1 MRPTALLIAAT
12 LLVPMGADAEDLA
25 IATMESPEASLSVV
39 STAPHSD
46 DCASRVNLRDGEVV
60 WPVCFDDPSKAVM
73 LRNRLRKAGLWAEI
87 TRVGRYERAVKYR
100 PMSAFQ
106 ATSQGEASRRMQPA
120 AELGLYDVSVDWD
133 PEIRSFRW
141 ELEAS
146 CPDGWVDVGD
156 FKLTTYVL
164 AREVE
169 FPSDD
174 VSVAPCGLEGTYRAA
189 FLYGTG
195 VQLQGS
201 GLATGGEIVHWRG
214 DGCFEL
220 TRCPLT
226 ASGTC
231 ASSGRT
237 VAVDP
242 ELIPLGSE
250 VLIEGVGVR
259 RAEDTG
265 GRIRGQHIDLYAGTD
280 LTLRQAN
287 ARTRYDKR
295 VCVRDPESPGAA
307 EQPGGSR

>member
-1 MRPTALLIAAT
+1 MRPALLLLAA
-12 LLVPMGADAEDLA
+12 LAVPLGAHADEVAV
-25 IATMESPEASLSVV
+25 ATMDVPEASLSVV
-39 STAPHSD
+39 STAPASD
-46 DCASRVNLRDGEVV
+46 DCAARVRLGEDEIV
-60 WPVCFDDPSKAVM
+60 WPVCFDDPSKAVA

-87 TRVGRYERAVKYR
+87 TRVGRFARAVKYR
-100 PMSAFQ
+100 PLSAFQ
-106 ATSQGEASRRMQPA
+106 ATAQGEASRRMQPG

-133 PEIRSFRW
+133 PELRSFRW
-141 ELEAS
+141 ELEAT

-156 FKLTTYVL
+156 FRLTTYVL

-169 FPSDD
+169 FPADD
-174 VSVAPCGLEGTYRAA
+174 VSMEPCGLEGSYRAA

-214 DGCFEL
+214 DGCFEI
-220 TRCPLT
+220 THCPLT

-231 ASSGRT
+231 AASGRT

-242 ELIPLGSE
+242 TVIPLGAE

-280 LTLRQAN
+280 LTMRQAN
-287 ARTRYDKR
+287 ARSHFDKR
-295 VCVRDPESPGAA
+295 VCVRGSGAA
-307 EQPGGSR
+307 EEGG

>member
-1 MRPTALLIAAT
+1 MRPAALLLASA
-12 LLVPMGADAEDLA
+12 LLTPSGVSAGPQVAIGA
-25 IATMESPEASLSVV
+25 MEAPEASLSVV
-39 STAPHSD
+39 STAPHGD
-46 DCASRVNLRDGEVV
+46 DCAARVRLRDGEVV
-60 WPVCFDDPSKAVM
+60 WPLCFDDPSKAVA
-73 LRNRLRKAGLWAEI
+73 LRNRLRSAGLWAEI
-87 TRVGRYERAVKYR
+87 TRVGPYQRAVRYR
-100 PMSAFQ
+100 PLSAFQ
-106 ATSQGEASRRMQPA
+106 ASRHGEASRRMQPG

-133 PEIRSFRW
+133 PELRTFRW

-146 CPDGWVDVGD
+146 CPDGWTDVGD

-169 FPSDD
+169 FPSDE

-189 FLYGTG
+189 FLYGAG

-201 GLATGGEIVHWRG
+201 GLASGGEIVHWRG

-231 ASSGRT
+231 AASGRT

-242 ELIPLGSE
+242 DLIPLGSE
-250 VLIEGVGVR
+250 VLIEGLGVR
-259 RAEDTG
+259 VAEDTG
-265 GRIRGQHIDLYAGTD
+265 GRIRDQHIDVYAGTD

-287 ARTRYDKR
+287 ARTRHDQR
-295 VCVRDPESPGAA
+295 VCVRSGSA
-307 EQPGGSR
+307 EEGG